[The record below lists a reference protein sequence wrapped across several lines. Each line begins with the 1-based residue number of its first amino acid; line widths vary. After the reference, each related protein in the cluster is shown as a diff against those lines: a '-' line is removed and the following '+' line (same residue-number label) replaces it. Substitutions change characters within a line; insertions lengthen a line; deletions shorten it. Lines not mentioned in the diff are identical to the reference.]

1 MIGSGPLLDHGRDDV
16 GLAAGEQALDGL
28 AHAGNAVDDDPADAE
43 QHGQAAGHDLT
54 GTQASPCG
62 PLEAG

>member
-1 MIGSGPLLDHGRDDV
+1 MMTSV
-16 GLAAGEQALDGL
+16 VAAGEQALDRL
-28 AHAGNAVDDDPADAE
+28 AHAGDAGDDDPADAE
-43 QHGQAAGHDLT
+43 HDGQATGHHLT